1 MDENFVSKAYHI
13 STDKSK
19 LNLQIIHKFL
29 SEDSYW
35 SKNIPVEI
43 VKKGIENSLC
53 FGVYFNDEQ
62 VGFARII
69 TDYVSF
75 GYLADVFILPDHRGK
90 GLSKWLMEEI
100 MNYPDIKGLRRIML
114 ATADAHE
121 LYRKYG
127 FTTPAKPDR
136 IMEVH
141 RPNVYN
147 N

>member
-127 FTTPAKPDR
+127 FTTPANPDR